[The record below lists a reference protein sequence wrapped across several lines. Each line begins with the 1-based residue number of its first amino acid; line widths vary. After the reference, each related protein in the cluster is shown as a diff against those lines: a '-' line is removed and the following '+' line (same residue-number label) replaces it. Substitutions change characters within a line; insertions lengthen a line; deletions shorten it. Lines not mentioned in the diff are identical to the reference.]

1 MVIYLVLMSPPG
13 SSDLPESRRAA
24 LCFLFGL
31 ASNGVYMCPVCYQT
45 GGSLLHCPSTLTGKA
60 GGIFL
65 LHCPWSRLRQTLSGT
80 LPCEARTFLSR
91 SLSFLRQRPFVLLN
105 VPYSSIIPRRCQV
118 PKMTHE
124 SSISQTGSN
133 LKAASADKFP
143 DQGIVRNFL
152 TADTQKIIEKFE
164 QPLRLVVLRR
174 ITRNTI

>member
-1 MVIYLVLMSPPG
+1 MVIYLGILSPIC

-31 ASNGVYMCPVCYQT
+31 ASSGVYMCPVCYQT

-65 LHCPWSRLRQTLSGT
+65 LHCPWSHLRQTLSGT

-133 LKAASADKFP
+133 LKAASADKFSQNRVVI
-143 DQGIVRNFL
+143 DCL
-152 TADTQKIIEKFE
+152 TRYRQNIIQEF
-164 QPLRLVVLRR
+164 
-174 ITRNTI
+174 

>member
-1 MVIYLVLMSPPG
+1 MVIYLDQMSPSG

-65 LHCPWSRLRQTLSGT
+65 LHCPWSHLRQTLSGT

-105 VPYSSIIPRRCQV
+105 VPYSSIIPPHCQAQTLKQL
-118 PKMTHE
+118 PPINSRIRE
-124 SSISQTGSN
+124 LCGISS
-133 LKAASADKFP
+133 L
-143 DQGIVRNFL
+143 L
-152 TADTQKIIEKFE
+152 TPRK
-164 QPLRLVVLRR
+164 
-174 ITRNTI
+174 